1 MNERMQGGDMKN
13 KMVSL
18 FVAIMMFITISGC
31 TAQENSLSGTAPDDV
46 QIEDDGTGTV
56 DIDQLSGR
64 IA

>member
-31 TAQENSLSGTAPDDV
+31 TAQENSLSGTARMMCRLRMMV
-46 QIEDDGTGTV
+46 LTQ
-56 DIDQLSGR
+56 
-64 IA
+64 